1 MEMAQTLL
9 TAQHQGRAA
18 QVDACRIIFSAHQCF
33 SRDAGADDRQCLEI
47 LARHLAAEPGL
58 AAAVDG
64 DGAFL
69 KYFLEMVPAL
79 KSSLRC
85 VIVENES
92 NADTPDFGGLPVLT
106 AAQIPGDVKSVFLC
120 ETLTFPRMRMKRWL
134 PESLSKIEP
143 DVLSRLTPSRLPARA
158 WVPWARDTIY
168 PIDIPEIEF
177 EPGMDLILI
186 DCPARNLG
194 LMPNG
199 LGYVHNAL
207 KHVEVRHQTLDLDII
222 LYHRFHVR
230 RLFDEGGKMYL
241 PGGKELPTD
250 PWQAEHYDVW
260 TTDVTIDFFEAEVRE
275 IVDKLVAARPK
286 MLGLSIHACNE
297 RFSKEVAAR
306 VKKLAPEILIVVGG
320 FSCYSPDIG
329 LRGFPLADYMCIGES
344 DLTVGPLVERL
355 AGGERPANT
364 PGVLSKFD
372 DPAIPYVP
380 APMVHNLDLLEH
392 PRYEWYDL
400 DVYRNYNSYQLTPVI
415 ASRGCRWSRCTFCA
429 ERFYWRIRSP
439 KAFVD
444 ELEWLV
450 DEGCRLFMFNES
462 DLNGKPEVV
471 LEICDEIIRRDLKV
485 KLTGQLRIHKKS
497 DKAFFQK
504 LRKAGF
510 VALRFGVDAFSDNT
524 LKLQKKG
531 YTTET
536 VSQNLEDCWE
546 AGIYTEVNWVI
557 GVPGETEQDIDE
569 GIELILKNKKYI
581 GRLANI
587 NPLILVTG
595 GVYWL
600 QPEEHNIHFR
610 EPREEL
616 YHRHPRALPAS
627 SWYSTEPYI
636 DQDVRKARF
645 ERIVLELHRRNFDV
659 GAWAARIIEDVQKN
673 RDINRGGSAK
683 PANPPT
689 ETPAAAAPTDAIP
702 EAAKP
707 EPEKTKLSAGVGSMK
722 KSEPADPTTIEFN
735 ADARSSA
742 YVFRAGSSLPEDK
755 VHYFRSYLYLTEL
768 DGEMYGVEPQAFE
781 QAFGAGLRQ
790 PQSDCLGSIDVR
802 NEVRVHFARTKAA
815 VPELIQ
821 SVGDYNIVHYDGI
834 YYGLPQATPID
845 PNEFRKQQAKETGPL
860 RQKPLVERAANRLA
874 HGARRFREEWKNG
887 TWSPWVRSHLTR
899 LATRARVDVRKRASR
914 LKLKGVQLWKKASP
928 VLPASAQPPS
938 APTLFPLDVRWGEDK
953 ISAFPGVVTSS
964 NLVVVLN
971 EVEKITGV
979 ARRRAIAG
987 EGAGDFVQSIQLPQ
1001 VAARSVPRLVNSL
1014 EGYNVVE
1021 YEGWYYG
1028 IPQRLGNM
1036 ELDKT
1041 DVIENPD
1048 VIRDLSREVVENEI
1062 RETVAATACAA

>member
-18 QVDACRIIFSAHQCF
+18 QVDACRIVFSAHQCF
-33 SRDAGADDRQCLEI
+33 SRDAGADDRRCLEI
-47 LARHLAAEPGL
+47 LAKHLAGKPGL

-69 KYFLEMVPAL
+69 RYVLEQVPSL
-79 KSSLRC
+79 KGAFRW
-85 VIVENES
+85 VIVENE
-92 NADTPDFGGLPVLT
+92 AATGTFDFGGLPVV
-106 AAQIPGDVKSVFLC
+106 ASGQIPAEVKTVFLC
-120 ETLTFPRMRMKRWL
+120 ETLTFPRMRMKQWL
-134 PESLSKIEP
+134 PEGLSKIEP
-143 DVLSRLTPSRLPARA
+143 DVLSKLAPSQLPARA
-158 WVPWARDTIY
+158 WTPWARDTIY
-168 PIDIPEIEF
+168 PIDIPEIKF

-222 LYHRFHVR
+222 IYHRFHVR

-275 IVDKLVAARPK
+275 IVAKLVAARPK

-297 RFSKEVAAR
+297 RFSKEVADR
-306 VKKLAPEILIVVGG
+306 VKKLAPEILVIVGG

-355 AGGERPANT
+355 ASGERPANV

-372 DPAIPYVP
+372 DPAVPYVP

-439 KAFVD
+439 KEFVD

-450 DEGCRLFMFNES
+450 DRGCRLFMFNES

-497 DKAFFQK
+497 DKHFFQK

-510 VALRFGVDAFSDNT
+510 VALRFGVDAFSNNT

-645 ERIVLELHRRNFDV
+645 ERIVLELHKRNFDV
-659 GAWAARIIEDVQKN
+659 GAWAARIIEDVAKN
-673 RDINRGGSAK
+673 RDVNRGGSGK
-683 PANPPT
+683 PANAPADAS
-689 ETPAAAAPTDAIP
+689 PAAAPADAQ
-702 EAAKP
+702 ASAQTK
-707 EPEKTKLSAGVGSMK
+707 EPETTKLSAGVGSMK
-722 KSEPADPTTIEFN
+722 KNEPADPTAIEFN

-755 VHYFRSYLYLTEL
+755 VHYFRSYLYLAEL
-768 DGEMYGVEPQAFE
+768 DGELYGVEPHAFE
-781 QAFGAGLRQ
+781 EAFGTGLKQ
-790 PQSDCLGSIDVR
+790 PQADCLGSIDVR
-802 NEVRVHFARTKAA
+802 SDVLVHFARTKAA

-821 SVGDYNIVHYDGI
+821 SVGNYNIVHYDGI

-845 PNEFRKQQAKETGPL
+845 PNEFRKQQAKLTGPIL
-860 RQKPLVERAANRLA
+860 QKPLIERATKRLA
-874 HGARRFREEWKNG
+874 HGARRFRAEWKNG
-887 TWSPWVRSHLTR
+887 TWSPWLRTHLAR
-899 LATRARVDVRKRASR
+899 VATRARADVRKRASR
-914 LKLKGVQLWKKASP
+914 LKRKGIQLWKKASP
-928 VLPASAQPPS
+928 VLPASAQPPI

-953 ISAFPGVVTSS
+953 IAAFPGVVTSS

-979 ARRRAIAG
+979 ARRRVTAG
-987 EGAGDFVQSIQLPQ
+987 EGAGEIIQSLQLPQ

-1062 RETVAATACAA
+1062 RETVAGMACAA